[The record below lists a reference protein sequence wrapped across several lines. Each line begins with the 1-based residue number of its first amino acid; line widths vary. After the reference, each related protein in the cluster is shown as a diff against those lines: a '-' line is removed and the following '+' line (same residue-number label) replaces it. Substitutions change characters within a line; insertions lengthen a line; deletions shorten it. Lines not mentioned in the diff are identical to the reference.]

1 MAETTL
7 VQRGRGRPR
16 DTDKDLAIREAAW
29 RILAERGFDG
39 LTIEGV
45 AELANCSRATLYRR
59 YASKIALVAAVL
71 HETSRSVEPL
81 VSVDAAPRDILI
93 AHASA
98 AALYMSD
105 YRGQALLNITTAA
118 FRLPELASAT
128 MRYGQHEKEYY
139 LRELRRLAP
148 NASES
153 RLAFACDT
161 LVGGIIYHAAFMRRP
176 LAAEEIACLVDGVI
190 DPLAD

>member
-7 VQRGRGRPR
+7 VPRGRGRPR

-39 LTIEGV
+39 LSFEAV
-45 AELANCSRATLYRR
+45 AEMANCSRATLYRR
-59 YASKIALVAAVL
+59 YASKVELVVDVL
-71 HETSRSVEPL
+71 HETSRSIEP
-81 VSVDAAPRDILI
+81 VVPADTPPRDILI
-93 AHASA
+93 AHATA

-105 YRGQALLNITTAA
+105 SRGQALLQITTAA
-118 FRLPELASAT
+118 FRVPELASAT
-128 MRYGQHEKEYY
+128 QSYGQLEKEYY

-148 NASES
+148 AHGEE

-161 LVGGIIYHAAFMRRP
+161 LLGSIIYHVAFMRRP
-176 LAAEEIACLVDGVI
+176 LAAEDIARLVDGI
-190 DPLAD
+190 IAPLTD